1 MVVVFMFYI
10 VLALFFMFC
19 GWFEADKNER
29 GAFGTGILFT
39 LCVIIAIAF
48 GCLLWGE
55 EKIKPIDVYRGN
67 TTLEI
72 TYKDSVAID
81 SVVVWK

>member
-1 MVVVFMFYI
+1 MVVVFIFYI
-10 VLALFFMFC
+10 VLALFFVFC
-19 GWFEADKNER
+19 GWFEADDSER
-29 GAFGTGILFT
+29 GAFGAGILFS
-39 LCVIIAIAF
+39 LCVIVAIAV

-55 EKIKPIDVYRGN
+55 EIKPIDVYRGN